1 MQKGMSLMKNKLL
14 KYTGAALL
22 LLACSLT
29 SCIKEDYAAA
39 DKASV
44 QLTFT
49 TRANGDNADP
59 HAVEEGEGMKHLR
72 VIVADQQSKVVRF
85 NREFDVPDNATS
97 HTVRFGDLYAG
108 RTYDFYAIANEASFG
123 GNFDNYV
130 EGESLGNENALLNY
144 QITADANTLITNGL
158 PAAGKASLPVT
169 ATENQSL
176 TIEMQRAVAKARV
189 NFINETG
196 TEQIITDV
204 KLLKVGAESTVL
216 FPISGA
222 MNYTPNDQGTV
233 NLELGDV
240 TIAAPQGTKA
250 STSTGYFYESQAP
263 DGGYVLQAT
272 WNGNTKNFSLVNDMT
287 GGSSLQSAILRN
299 KFLNITITLKA
310 NDWKLDYEIIPWEDN
325 EVSLDFTDILTYT
338 SAGWTRGTYLALQDN
353 TVHLNPDMPAELKF
367 TINAPNGALWRATL
381 EGDVN
386 AFEFVDGINSGS
398 AYTEGAPVEQTIK
411 VKVTAPESDERY
423 EATLRVFADIGGKT
437 YELDLTN
444 PEAGDIT
451 PGEDEVINNRFT
463 LLQSR

>member
-1 MQKGMSLMKNKLL
+1 MKNKLL

-59 HAVEEGEGMKHLR
+59 NAVEEGEGMKHLR

-176 TIEMQRAVAKARV
+176 TIKMQRAVAKARV

-196 TEQIITDV
+196 TEQTITDV

-216 FPISGA
+216 FPRAADATLPAATQDLTLS
-222 MNYTPNDQGTV
+222 NS
-233 NLELGDV
+233 V
-240 TIAAPQGTKA
+240 TIANDATV
-250 STSTGYFYESQAP
+250 STPTGYFYESSAP
-263 DGGYVLQAT
+263 TGGYVLEAM
-272 WNGNTKNFSLVNDMT
+272 WNGTEKVLELNNAEIAN
-287 GGSSLQSAILRN
+287 QILRN
-299 KFLNITITLKA
+299 KFLNITITLKV
-310 NDWKLDYEIIPWEDN
+310 NDWKLEANVLPWIHEQTDFEFDN
-325 EVSLDFTDILTYT
+325 TLSYT
-338 SAGWTRGTYLALQDN
+338 SRGWTDGTIRERDGN
-353 TVHLNPDMPAELKF
+353 NIHLINAGGEDGIAELKF
-367 TINAPNGALWRATL
+367 TITSPSLVQWSAELFE
-381 EGDVN
+381 EGDGHN
-386 AFEFVDGINSGS
+386 FEFVGPSSGLIS
-398 AYTEGAPVEQTIK
+398 IEGN
-411 VKVTAPESDERY
+411 TAPEQVIRVRVTNPESLDQHR
-423 EATLRVFADIGGKT
+423 ATLRVVATVPGNTT
-437 YELDLTN
+437 YELDLTGTGGSTSGAG
-444 PEAGDIT
+444 EAQ
-451 PGEDEVINNRFT
+451 RFT
-463 LLQSR
+463 LIQAI

>member
-59 HAVEEGEGMKHLR
+59 NAVEAGEGMKHLR

-85 NREFDVPDNATS
+85 NREFNVPDNATS

-130 EGESLGNENALLNY
+130 EGESLGDESALLNY

-158 PAAGKASLPVT
+158 PAAGKASHSVT

-189 NFINETG
+189 NFVNETG
-196 TEQIITDV
+196 TEQTITDV
-204 KLLKVGAESTVL
+204 KLLKVGAAETVL
-216 FPISGA
+216 FPRAADATLPAATQDLTLS
-222 MNYTPNDQGTV
+222 NS
-233 NLELGDV
+233 V
-240 TIAAPQGTKA
+240 TIANDATV
-250 STSTGYFYESQAP
+250 STPTSYFYESSAP
-263 DGGYVLQAT
+263 TGGYVLEAM
-272 WNGNTKNFSLVNDMT
+272 WNGTKKVLELNNAEIEN
-287 GGSSLQSAILRN
+287 QILRN
-299 KFLNITITLKA
+299 KFLNITITLKV
-310 NDWKLDYEIIPWEDN
+310 NDWKLEYEVLPWEDN
-325 EVSLDFTDILTYT
+325 EVSLDFTDILSYT
-338 SAGWTRGTYLALQDN
+338 SAGWSSSSIMN
-353 TVHLNPDMPAELKF
+353 
-367 TINAPNGALWRATL
+367 
-381 EGDVN
+381 
-386 AFEFVDGINSGS
+386 
-398 AYTEGAPVEQTIK
+398 
-411 VKVTAPESDERY
+411 
-423 EATLRVFADIGGKT
+423 
-437 YELDLTN
+437 
-444 PEAGDIT
+444 
-451 PGEDEVINNRFT
+451 
-463 LLQSR
+463 LL